1 MDKPPLCTW
10 RHCAGEIIV
19 CGVRWY
25 LRDALSYRNV
35 EELLRERGVCIA
47 HTTVLYLITGQG
59 TGRDSCCMRLC
70 RKFCSGGHAG
80 TVAPVCRGD

>member
-47 HTTVLYLITGQG
+47 HTTVLYLITGYRG
-59 TGRDSCCMRLC
+59 P
-70 RKFCSGGHAG
+70 AG
-80 TVAPVCRGD
+80 IRAA